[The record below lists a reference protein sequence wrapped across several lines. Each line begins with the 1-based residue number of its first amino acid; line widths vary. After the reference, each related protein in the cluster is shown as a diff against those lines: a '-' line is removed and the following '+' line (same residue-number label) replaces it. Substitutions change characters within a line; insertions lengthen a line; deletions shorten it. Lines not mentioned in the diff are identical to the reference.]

1 MNDTS
6 NPQAP
11 VEQARK
17 NYRDVTAQRGVPGLD
32 ASVPEAVRAVAE
44 KTVAQTREAYDRS
57 TDALEAAVETF
68 ERVFDAA
75 GQGAAAFNRK
85 ISVGTTLKSPA
96 STTGASR
103 A

>member
-32 ASVPEAVRAVAE
+32 ASVPEAVRAE
-44 KTVAQTREAYDRS
+44 LTSRIRQSCYPFLRTPLSRLKQGLEEARVEATSVQDYEQAVDQALVDADIALS
-57 TDALEAAVETF
+57 TFGAL
-68 ERVFDAA
+68 
-75 GQGAAAFNRK
+75 
-85 ISVGTTLKSPA
+85 
-96 STTGASR
+96 
-103 A
+103 

>member
-32 ASVPEAVRAVAE
+32 ASVPEAVRAE
-44 KTVAQTREAYDRS
+44 LTSRIQQSCYPFRYHTQLGKLFGHS
-57 TDALEAAVETF
+57 
-68 ERVFDAA
+68 
-75 GQGAAAFNRK
+75 GQLAIQFA
-85 ISVGTTLKSPA
+85 
-96 STTGASR
+96 
-103 A
+103 